1 MKSRIRGSS
10 WLRDIGKREYA
21 AGIIKG
27 ILLYGAVIYLFYGSA
42 LPALFLIPLWG
53 VYMKQWAE
61 DMTSKKE
68 AEFRNQF
75 RDCIQAMS
83 AALKAGYSAENA
95 IRETKRDIAPMYSPD
110 KRIMKELRLMVHQI
124 EMNRPVGQ
132 VLEEFSERA
141 GQEDVE
147 NFVHVFN
154 AAKKSGGDSIS
165 MIRRAVRVISEK
177 IDTEKEIQTM
187 LASKKL
193 EFDIMCAV
201 PLVIILYMK
210 MTFGGFLDALYDN
223 AAGAAVMTIC
233 LILYT
238 GAYLLG
244 RKLIR
249 IEV

>member
-1 MKSRIRGSS
+1 MRIRGSS

-21 AGIIKG
+21 VGITKG

-42 LPALFLIPLWG
+42 LPALFLIPLWII
-53 VYMKQWAE
+53 YMKQWAE
-61 DMTSKKE
+61 DRAAAKE

-75 RDCIQAMS
+75 RDCIQAIS

-95 IRETKRDIAPMYSPD
+95 IRETKRDIAPMFPPD
-110 KRIMKELRLMVHQI
+110 KRIMKELELMVHQI

-132 VLEEFSERA
+132 VLEEFAERA
-141 GQEDVE
+141 EQEDVE
-147 NFVHVFN
+147 NFVHVFT

-165 MIRRAVRVISEK
+165 MIRNAVRVISEK

-210 MTFGGFLDALYDN
+210 MTFGEFLDVLYGN

-238 GAYLLG
+238 GAYLSG

>member
-1 MKSRIRGSS
+1 MRLRIRGSS

-21 AGIIKG
+21 VGITKG

-42 LPALFLIPLWG
+42 LPALFLIPLWII
-53 VYMKQWAE
+53 YMKQWAE
-61 DMTSKKE
+61 DRAAAKE

-75 RDCIQAMS
+75 RDCIQAIS

-95 IRETKRDIAPMYSPD
+95 IRETKRDIAPMFPPD
-110 KRIMKELRLMVHQI
+110 KRIMKELELMVHQI

-132 VLEEFSERA
+132 VLEEFAERA
-141 GQEDVE
+141 EQEDVE
-147 NFVHVFN
+147 NFVHVFT

-165 MIRRAVRVISEK
+165 MIRNAVRVISEK

-210 MTFGGFLDALYDN
+210 MTFGEFLDVLYGN

-238 GAYLLG
+238 GAYLSG